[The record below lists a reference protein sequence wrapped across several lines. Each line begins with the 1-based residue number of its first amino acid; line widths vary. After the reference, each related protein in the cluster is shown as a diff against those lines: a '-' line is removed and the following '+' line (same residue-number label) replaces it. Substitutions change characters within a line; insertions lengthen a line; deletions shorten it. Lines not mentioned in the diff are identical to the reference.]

1 MRTAYETNPCAL
13 RATTTNSTTRAG
25 RGVVLAVGFGFP
37 TTYVLTR
44 LLSVF
49 KAFIPARSAFLKL
62 SSRAPWI
69 FTDIHMRIFP
79 PLYVPA
85 HTIITHTRPAQVSP
99 QSLPCSCE
107 HKEELEV
114 LDEANAKSGNKAW
127 LSRRLHAAIVR
138 EQQWRRQVILSESS
152 ELSCSPCTPHCHS
165 RAHSASQSPQPIT
178 ASHGHA
184 STSR

>member
-1 MRTAYETNPCAL
+1 M

-79 PLYVPA
+79 PLNVPA

-99 QSLPCSCE
+99 QSLKCSCE